1 MHRETPDHWPAIR
14 PKPGQPDT
22 GFTAVPSN
30 FDEESKSVQNTFP
43 PIESAFVAVERACM
57 HYLHAGTGPPM
68 LLIHG
73 LVGSSANW
81 RGNIAALAQAA
92 SVYAID
98 QLNMGR
104 SQRIPGLDA
113 GLEATADRIAAA
125 MEALGLTQ
133 VDIVG
138 HSHGGAV
145 ALMFAA
151 RHPER
156 VRRLILFA
164 PANPWSYPANRLV
177 RVFSTP
183 LGRLVARIGPY
194 LPARLQ
200 QIGLDRMYGDPA
212 RIPAGC
218 LKNYVHDLRIPGT
231 MPHILEI
238 VRNWFAEMAKLEAV
252 LPRVAGI
259 PTLLLWG
266 DRDGAVDPASA
277 APLQRVLQRSE
288 LHTLPGGGHILFEEF
303 PQQTDRLLLEWLRCG
318 TLSSPPTQVAAPG
331 RPHGMRP
338 ASIPAEQL

>member
-145 ALMFAA
+145 ALHPICA
-151 RHPER
+151 RKSLELPGQPPR
-156 VRRLILFA
+156 ARLQYTSGPPGRQNRA
-164 PANPWSYPANRLV
+164 VSAGTPPANR
-177 RVFSTP
+177 
-183 LGRLVARIGPY
+183 A
-194 LPARLQ
+194 
-200 QIGLDRMYGDPA
+200 
-212 RIPAGC
+212 
-218 LKNYVHDLRIPGT
+218 
-231 MPHILEI
+231 
-238 VRNWFAEMAKLEAV
+238 
-252 LPRVAGI
+252 
-259 PTLLLWG
+259 
-266 DRDGAVDPASA
+266 
-277 APLQRVLQRSE
+277 
-288 LHTLPGGGHILFEEF
+288 
-303 PQQTDRLLLEWLRCG
+303 
-318 TLSSPPTQVAAPG
+318 
-331 RPHGMRP
+331 RPHVR
-338 ASIPAEQL
+338 